1 MSIAVYYKPK
11 AAGVQVRFSDFH
23 LFQHQCPCHV
33 NHSGS
38 LLQYQC
44 NSGLWTIIII
54 VYHVWQIY
62 REVLQSVPSSY
73 WPHFKLVIVIMHTLT
88 VLDLGPQRSR
98 WFDQFSEIGRTQIH
112 WNMRNI
118 NKKYKRQKKTNTD
131 PPFVRNTFH
140 QKYHYAKGF
149 QEKKMS
155 NSSSEDEGNPNGSE
169 GQYDTEVGLV
179 MMC

>member
-1 MSIAVYYKPK
+1 
-11 AAGVQVRFSDFH
+11 
-23 LFQHQCPCHV
+23 
-33 NHSGS
+33 
-38 LLQYQC
+38 
-44 NSGLWTIIII
+44 
-54 VYHVWQIY
+54 
-62 REVLQSVPSSY
+62 
-73 WPHFKLVIVIMHTLT
+73 MHTLT

-140 QKYHYAKGF
+140 QNYHYAKGF
-149 QEKKMS
+149 QEKNMAS
-155 NSSSEDEGNPNGSE
+155 SSSEDEGNPNGSE